1 MATRREPYHSTISI
15 MNITHLSDELL
26 VAISSYLPE
35 TSAALFASIFSTTS
49 DIITTTTPSTTSLAI
64 VSSHIS
70 NWEVIDFLD
79 IDKELR
85 MRLTDDDIGG
95 LLFCIDAVH
104 KVKRLK
110 LTHCFQFTGRGLHH
124 IRDSVV
130 LEQIDLSLA
139 GQNESLDEDIEIQ
152 ISEEDTLPTLLN
164 LIGQAYC
171 SLKQLQF
178 PQKWRDEK
186 KHIFCRFLRSYNRVL
201 NARRI
206 PCDFLQHNNCRGNG
220 ICQND
225 LELGVEEMLF
235 GIQKLT
241 CLKCLDI
248 TCQQC
253 SSENL
258 QPSTCSG
265 CKQTYCGYHGNGN
278 GCQVIFH
285 CEGSD
290 SCQIKQCTT
299 CCSMYR
305 DHLDCYICD
314 DCYGS
319 DDDE

>member
-1 MATRREPYHSTISI
+1 MATRREPDQSTIST

-26 VAISSYLPE
+26 VAVSSYLPE
-35 TSAALFASIFSTTS
+35 TSVALFASIFSTTS
-49 DIITTTTPSTTSLAI
+49 DTTTTPSTTSLAI
-64 VSSHIS
+64 VSSYTS

-79 IDKELR
+79 IDEELR

-104 KVKRLK
+104 KVKRLN
-110 LTHCFQFTGRGLHH
+110 LTHCFQFTGKGLHH

-152 ISEEDTLPTLLN
+152 ISEEDTLPILLN
-164 LIGQAYC
+164 LIGQADS
-171 SLKQLQF
+171 SLKHLQF

-186 KHIFCRFLRSYNRVL
+186 SDMFCRFLRNYNRVL
-201 NARRI
+201 NFRRS
-206 PCDFLQHNNCRGNG
+206 PCSYSQHNRGNLCRGNG

-248 TCQQC
+248 ACQQC

-265 CKQTYCGYHGNGN
+265 CKQTYCGYHGN

-305 DHLDCYICD
+305 DNLDCYICD

-319 DDDE
+319 HDDE

>member
-1 MATRREPYHSTISI
+1 MRREPYHSTIST
-15 MNITHLSDELL
+15 MNINHLSDELL
-26 VAISSYLPE
+26 VSISNYLPE
-35 TSAALFASIFSTTS
+35 TSVALFASTFSTVSDTTS
-49 DIITTTTPSTTSLAI
+49 TPSKTSLAI
-64 VSSHIS
+64 VSSYIS

-85 MRLTDDDIGG
+85 IRLTDDDIGG

-104 KVKRLK
+104 KVRRLK
-110 LTHCFQFTGRGLHH
+110 LTHCFQITGKGLHH

-139 GQNESLDEDIEIQ
+139 SQNESLDEDIEIQ
-152 ISEEDTLPTLLN
+152 ISEDDTLPILLN
-164 LIGQAYC
+164 LMGQADS

-186 KHIFCRFLRSYNRVL
+186 SDMFRRFLRSYNRVL
-201 NARRI
+201 NARGT
-206 PCDFLQHNNCRGNG
+206 PCGCSEHCRGNG

-248 TCQQC
+248 ICQQC

-258 QPSTCSG
+258 QPSTCSR
-265 CKQTYCGYHGNGN
+265 CKQTYCG
-278 GCQVIFH
+278 
-285 CEGSD
+285 S
-290 SCQIKQCTT
+290 
-299 CCSMYR
+299 
-305 DHLDCYICD
+305 
-314 DCYGS
+314 
-319 DDDE
+319 

>member
-1 MATRREPYHSTISI
+1 
-15 MNITHLSDELL
+15 
-26 VAISSYLPE
+26 
-35 TSAALFASIFSTTS
+35 
-49 DIITTTTPSTTSLAI
+49 
-64 VSSHIS
+64 
-70 NWEVIDFLD
+70 
-79 IDKELR
+79 

-110 LTHCFQFTGRGLHH
+110 LTHCFQFTGKGLDH

-139 GQNESLDEDIEIQ
+139 SQNESLDEDVEIQ

-164 LIGQAYC
+164 LIGQADS

-186 KHIFCRFLRSYNRVL
+186 SDMFCRFLRNYNRVL
-201 NARRI
+201 NSRRS
-206 PCDFLQHNNCRGNG
+206 PCSRPQHCRGNG

-265 CKQTYCGYHGNGN
+265 CKQTYCGYNGN

-314 DCYGS
+314 DCYIDSG
-319 DDDE
+319 DDE